1 MTRSLVKNVCMAV
14 SLTTAAV
21 TLWMFGFVMVAGILE
36 EIVGSPQRSSESHHF
51 VFRDDGLPVWRKADY
66 LKGADF
72 AEYHDLDGQ
81 PVEMTLKNEHS
92 QMVTLIDSRL
102 WRQPKRAIWT
112 SRIVPVGYQPP
123 AQPNVGGTA
132 TWFFKDDGERGHF
145 VSLVG
150 VKRQVNGYVGQKGF
164 SPELPP
170 RSDWFVTRTGN
181 EWHNLVSHFNP
192 WDNRAGWIG
201 LPFTQQVVAKFPE
214 TANYG
219 QLFVEPDGRRVFAID
234 LKQNKLVMIH
244 QGEPVFAASF
254 VSPTKAEEP
263 LKAVLRLLDSLRVV
277 SLTNAGAGEVAIIP
291 IPEALLRAGALQWL
305 KTNEGHTFVSFREA
319 GWRLTILDAEQKPIG
334 IRDVDNRRDRVHKPP
349 PFLLL
354 AAFVG
359 VQSPA
364 LADLF
369 ASAILH
375 EGTPHQYIDT
385 SRLRELG
392 LEWPT
397 ASEMSLSELI
407 APLCALQLTAIMW
420 TVLAVRRLRR
430 FSASSGDQWFWG
442 LWTLLFGA
450 PGYLAFRAHREWRL
464 IPASGAA
471 QLAAVPRLLESGQ
484 DQVCRTGTPA
494 RRVERDGQECPSYKD
509 MELVADRSRR
519 VVKSL
524 TSAYGKLLD
533 AGELCGASIA
543 ARVGLPPSHT
553 ALALKE
559 FRLTA
564 GLALL
569 ASLVY
574 VVVLARLI
582 GIKGLGIIGDWV
594 SPTSAAPFVHDGF
607 TQPFVVV
614 GILLAVWLAVWQS
627 VAESRS
633 EAWLFMLQ
641 RPVSRRAIL
650 LSKLSIGLLIV
661 MVCTAWPI
669 LVYATWASRPGS
681 VAAPFEWGMTEIA
694 WRQWAA
700 LTPIY
705 LGTLLTMLRPARW
718 IGTRLLPVIAV
729 IGWLPGREVLGIWCW
744 SVWWELLV
752 VLAIDVCLASI
763 LFLVV
768 REREYP

>member
-1 MTRSLVKNVCMAV
+1 MVKSICLAV
-14 SLTTAAV
+14 LLTTAAV
-21 TLWMFGFVMVAGILE
+21 TLWIFGFVMVVGILE
-36 EIVGSPQRSSESHHF
+36 EVIGPPQRSSESHHF

-66 LKGADF
+66 RKGAEF

-132 TWFFKDDGERGHF
+132 TWFFKDDGERGYF

-164 SPELPP
+164 SRKLPP
-170 RSDWFVTRTGN
+170 RSDWFVTRSGN
-181 EWHNLVSHFNP
+181 EWHNLVSHLNP

-234 LKQNKLVMIH
+234 LKQNKLVVIH
-244 QGEPVFAASF
+244 EGEPVFSASF
-254 VSPTKAEEP
+254 VSPAKAEEP

-277 SLTNAGAGEVAIIP
+277 SLTKAGAGKVAIIP
-291 IPEALLRAGALQWL
+291 IPEVLRRAGALQWL
-305 KTNEGHTFVSFREA
+305 KTNEGHTFVTFREE
-319 GWRLTILDAEQKPIG
+319 GWRLTMLNEALQPIG
-334 IRDVDNRRDRVHKPP
+334 TRDVDDRRNEIHKPP

-375 EGTPHQYIDT
+375 EGTPHQDIDT

-397 ASEMSLSELI
+397 AAEMSLSELI
-407 APLCALQLTAIMW
+407 APLGVLQLTAIVWM
-420 TVLAVRRLRR
+420 VLTVRRLRR
-430 FSASSGDQWFWG
+430 FSASSRDQWLWG
-442 LWTLLFGA
+442 VWTLLFGA

-464 IPASGAA
+464 IPVSSVAH
-471 QLAAVPRLLESGQ
+471 LEAVPRPLGSGQ
-484 DQVCRTGTPA
+484 HQVCKTGTLA
-494 RRVERDGQECPSYKD
+494 RRMERDGQECPSYD
-509 MELVADRSRR
+509 EAESATNRSRR
-519 VVKSL
+519 LIASL
-524 TSAYGKLLD
+524 PSAYGRLLD
-533 AGELCGASIA
+533 LAELRGANIA
-543 ARVGLPPSHT
+543 ARVGLSPSHT

-607 TQPFVVV
+607 TQPFMVV

-641 RPVSRRAIL
+641 RPVSRRAIV
-650 LSKLSIGLLIV
+650 LSKLSTGLLLV
-661 MVCTAWPI
+661 TGCTAWPI

-705 LGTLLTMLRPARW
+705 LGTLLAMLRPARW

-729 IGWLPGREVLGIWCW
+729 IGWLPGREALGIWCW
-744 SVWWELLV
+744 PVWWELLA
-752 VLAIDVCLASI
+752 VLVIDVCLVSV